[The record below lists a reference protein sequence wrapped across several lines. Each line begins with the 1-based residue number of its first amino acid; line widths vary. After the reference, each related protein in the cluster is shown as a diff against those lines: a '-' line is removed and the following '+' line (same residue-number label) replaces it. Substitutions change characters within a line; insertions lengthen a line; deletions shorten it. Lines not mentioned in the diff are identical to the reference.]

1 VVKNSTVGIHQLN
14 NQSTGSL
21 RMQVFPNPN
30 DGDFSVKFY
39 LKKQSTVKLSLHN
52 LKGEII
58 QEELLKNLG
67 SGENI
72 FERKLT
78 DEQRKGTY
86 FITLE
91 TPYEKATQKII
102 LR

>member
-1 VVKNSTVGIHQLN
+1 
-14 NQSTGSL
+14 
-21 RMQVFPNPN
+21 
-30 DGDFSVKFY
+30 